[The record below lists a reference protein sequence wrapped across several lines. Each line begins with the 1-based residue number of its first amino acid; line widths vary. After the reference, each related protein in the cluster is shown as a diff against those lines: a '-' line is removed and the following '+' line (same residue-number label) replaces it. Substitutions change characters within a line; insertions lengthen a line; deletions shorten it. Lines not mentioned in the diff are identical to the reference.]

1 MPEHLSRYREMVG
14 RLARQAIGSA
24 VDASPHKP
32 RAGQAVYRL
41 IDMLPAAERLLGD
54 ASEPIEAPPTG
65 ADVRFLDGFGHTR
78 PVYRCLAFHLHQQA
92 YGATTAP
99 PATPSGDVSL
109 RLWQQVIG
117 PTPESPDLIDAIA
130 HAHDTSLHAQGLD
143 DGIDFW
149 TYRELVGLHAL
160 DLLAERH
167 GRDDWRRRVHEI
179 ALHHTQHTQPDYTT
193 YQPWSLAAFARHE
206 DTASFAEQQ
215 LHDVATHL
223 AIEGGGGAVLTALLL
238 ADASASDLS

>member
-1 MPEHLSRYREMVG
+1 MPEHLSRYADMVG
-14 RLARQAIGSA
+14 RLARQAIDSA

-32 RAGQAVYRL
+32 RQGQAVYRL
-41 IDMLPAAERLLGD
+41 IDSLPTARRLLGD
-54 ASEPIEAPPTG
+54 DVEPMDAPPTA

-78 PVYRCLAFHLHQQA
+78 PVYRCLAFHLHHQA
-92 YGATTAP
+92 FDAATAP
-99 PATPSGDVSL
+99 PVIPSSDVAV

-117 PTPESPDLIDAIA
+117 PTPESPDVIDAIA

-160 DLLAERH
+160 DLLAQRH
-167 GRDDWRRRVHEI
+167 DRDDWRRRVHEI

-193 YQPWSLAAFARHE
+193 YQPWALVAFSRSD

-238 ADASASDLS
+238 ADASAEM